1 MAPRILI
8 GLTGNIATGKS
19 AVAQR
24 LRELG
29 ATVID
34 ADQLVRVVVQ
44 KGQPALDEIA
54 RTFGPQVLL
63 ADGELDRK
71 ALGQVVFNDAQKL
84 KQLEQITHPAVHV
97 EIQRQLDELPPDS
110 VAVIEVIKL
119 IESGWADR
127 CDSVWVT
134 DCPPEDQVNRLMRS
148 RGMSE
153 AEAHARVAAQN
164 PQAEKLARAN
174 VIINTSGTFAQTRKQ
189 VTQAWDRLMAQ
200 ADPPA
205 TALPVMPGA
214 APASAAPAAPSP
226 AQAHGPALNWVD
238 WLVRLVIWGISVV
251 AFADQLNSPLS
262 LTTVAVVV
270 IFALLMAGFLIASIA
285 PVAERLFGAARAQPL
300 WFALLPLVLLLPYV
314 WYTRQNGNFDTADL
328 LTAGVLLFMPTAL
341 ALMNT
346 PALNLSD
353 VILGLVSVATPLV
366 VPIIRYQTLNTPDLL
381 LRLGA
386 FALPVLL
393 LIFTTR
399 QQKRRLNF
407 LFISAVLSLWYS
419 VEFNVFPSSTWPVL
433 GSDLSYFHLAVIPV
447 FLYIL
452 AATGRFR
459 ALGLS
464 FQPLPRDLST
474 VASNLAIFSLV
485 AIPLGLITHFLTLH
499 FSAPSVDEALGQ
511 MLTIYLFVALPEEIL
526 FRGTLL
532 AYLDEA
538 LRWPAAAT
546 LIVSSLL
553 FGAAH
558 LNNVPNA
565 GWYFVLAAF
574 AGVFY
579 ARTYLKT
586 KNVGAAATLHTA
598 VNLMW
603 ALIFGG

>member
-71 ALGQVVFNDAQKL
+71 ALGQVVFSDAQKL

-153 AEAHARVAAQN
+153 AEAHARVSAQN
-164 PQAEKLARAN
+164 PQAEKLARAD
-174 VIINTSGTFAQTRKQ
+174 VIIDTSGTFAQTRKQ

-205 TALPVMPGA
+205 AALPAMPSA
-214 APASAAPAAPSP
+214 ALASIAPAAPSP

-270 IFALLMAGFLIASIA
+270 IFALLMGGFLIASIA
-285 PVAERLFGAARAQPL
+285 PVAEHLFGAARAQPL
-300 WFALLPLVLLLPYV
+300 WFALLPLILLLPYV

-353 VILGLVSVATPLV
+353 VILGLVGVATPLV
-366 VPIIRYQTLNTPDLL
+366 VPIIRYQTLDTPGLL
-381 LRLGA
+381 LRVGA

-393 LIFTTR
+393 ALFTTR

-419 VEFNVFPSSTWPVL
+419 IEFNVFPSSTWPVFN
-433 GSDLSYFHLAVIPV
+433 SDLSYFHLAVIPV

-474 VASNLAIFSLV
+474 VASNLAIFLLV

-499 FSAPSVDEALGQ
+499 YSAPTVGEVLGQ
-511 MLTIYLFVALPEEIL
+511 LLTIYLFVALPEEIL

-558 LNNVPNA
+558 LNNELNV

-598 VNLMW
+598 VNVIW

>member
-44 KGQPALDEIA
+44 KGQPALDEIV

-71 ALGQVVFNDAQKL
+71 VLGQVVFNDAQKL

-174 VIINTSGTFAQTRKQ
+174 VIIDTSGTFAQTRKQ
-189 VTQAWDRLMAQ
+189 VTQAWDKLIAQ
-200 ADPPA
+200 ADPPEM
-205 TALPVMPGA
+205 ALPAMPGA
-214 APASAAPAAPSP
+214 VPASAAPVALSP
-226 AQAHGPALNWVD
+226 AQPHGPALNWVD

-251 AFADQLNSPLS
+251 AFAGQLNSPLS

-300 WFALLPLVLLLPYV
+300 WFAFLPLILLLPYV

-328 LTAGVLLFMPTAL
+328 LTAGVLLFMPSAL
-341 ALMNT
+341 AMMNT

-353 VILGLVSVATPLV
+353 VVLGLVCIAMPLV
-366 VPIIRYQTLNTPDLL
+366 VPIIRYQTLGAPGLW
-381 LRLGA
+381 LRVGA

-393 LIFTTR
+393 LLFTTR

-419 VEFNVFPSSTWPVL
+419 VEFNVFPSSPWLML

-474 VASNLAIFSLV
+474 VASNLAIFLLV
-485 AIPLGLITHFLTLH
+485 AIPLGLITHFLSLH
-499 FSAPSVDEALGQ
+499 FSAPPLVEVLGQ
-511 MLTIYLFVALPEEIL
+511 MLMIYLFVALPEEIL

-558 LNNVPNA
+558 LNNLPDA
-565 GWYFVLAAF
+565 GWFFVLAAF

-586 KNVGAAATLHTA
+586 KNVGTAATLHAA
-598 VNLMW
+598 VNMIW

>member
-71 ALGQVVFNDAQKL
+71 ALGQVVFSDAQKL

-164 PQAEKLARAN
+164 PQAEKLARADV
-174 VIINTSGTFAQTRKQ
+174 VIDTSGTFAQTRKQ

-205 TALPVMPGA
+205 AALPAMPSA
-214 APASAAPAAPSP
+214 APAAAAPSP

-285 PVAERLFGAARAQPL
+285 PVAEHLFGAARAQPL
-300 WFALLPLVLLLPYV
+300 WFALLPLILLLPYV

-353 VILGLVSVATPLV
+353 VILGLVGVATPLV
-366 VPIIRYQTLNTPDLL
+366 VPIIRYQTLDTPGLL
-381 LRLGA
+381 LRVGA

-393 LIFTTR
+393 ALFTTR

-419 VEFNVFPSSTWPVL
+419 IEFNVFPSSTWPVFN
-433 GSDLSYFHLAVIPV
+433 SDLSYFHLAVIPV

-474 VASNLAIFSLV
+474 VASNLAIFLLV

-499 FSAPSVDEALGQ
+499 YSAPTVGEVLGQ
-511 MLTIYLFVALPEEIL
+511 LLTIYLFVALPEEIL

-558 LNNVPNA
+558 LNNGLNV

-598 VNLMW
+598 VNVIW

>member
-97 EIQRQLDELPPDS
+97 ETQRQLDELPPDS

-153 AEAHARVAAQN
+153 AEAHARVDAQN
-164 PQAEKLARAN
+164 PQAEKLARAD
-174 VIINTSGTFAQTRKQ
+174 VIIDTSGTFAQTRKQ
-189 VTQAWDRLMAQ
+189 VTQAWDRLIAQ
-200 ADPPA
+200 NDPPA
-205 TALPVMPGA
+205 AALPAIPTA
-214 APASAAPAAPSP
+214 AAPAAPSP

-285 PVAERLFGAARAQPL
+285 PVAEHLFGAARAQPL

-353 VILGLVSVATPLV
+353 VVLGLVCIATPLV
-366 VPIIRYQTLNTPDLL
+366 VPIIRYQTLNAPDLL
-381 LRLGA
+381 LRMGA

-393 LIFTTR
+393 LIFTTQ

-433 GSDLSYFHLAVIPV
+433 GSDPSYFHLAVIPV

-459 ALGLS
+459 TLGLS

-474 VASNLAIFSLV
+474 VASNLVIFSLV
-485 AIPLGLITHFLTLH
+485 AIPLGLITHFLTLR
-499 FSAPSVDEALGQ
+499 FSAPGVGEVLGQ
-511 MLTIYLFVALPEEIL
+511 MFTIYLFVALPEEIL

-532 AYLDEA
+532 TYLDEA

-546 LIVSSLL
+546 LIASSLL

-558 LNNVPNA
+558 LNNLPDA

-586 KNVGAAATLHTA
+586 KNVGTAATLHTA
-598 VNLMW
+598 VNLIW